1 MQTVTDTVIALEV
14 NAYTPATYMLPGGFM
29 HDEEVR
35 AKARKLRDL
44 VEVVAASVYFLVE
57 AHNEYKEL
65 GLPDFG
71 PAYFTSRG
79 ACMGQVPGEVVT
91 AAFGVFNPAIVIPA
105 VDEGW
110 AKTDRESILGARER
124 GAVDGLTRLL
134 GPSPDGMARATEI
147 LIRGGDA
154 ATGEGRGLYSGLR
167 SLGFPGTPMGDFW
180 RASDLV
186 REHRGDSHIIAWV
199 AYGLDPIQAT
209 LSTELWWRMP
219 LKTYVRTRGWSDEQ
233 IDAALDDLR
242 VRGLVDGDA
251 FSEKGEEL
259 RGDIELSTDRQE
271 RSIVEAIGDDFEE
284 LCMILSPMKDA
295 IVAGG
300 GYPRD
305 PATMT
310 RP

>member
-1 MQTVTDTVIALEV
+1 MR
-14 NAYTPATYMLPGGFM
+14 
-29 HDEEVR
+29 DEEVR

-44 VEVVAASVYFLVE
+44 VEVVAASVYFLPE
-57 AHNEYKEL
+57 AHKNYATL

-79 ACMGQVPGEVVT
+79 ACMGQVPGEVVA

-110 AKTDRESILGARER
+110 SRTDRDTILLAREA

-134 GPSPDGMARATEI
+134 GESPDGMARATEI
-147 LIRGGDA
+147 LTRAGYA
-154 ATGEGRGLYSGLR
+154 ASGEGRALYSGLL

-180 RASDLV
+180 RAADLV

-209 LSTELWWRMP
+209 LSTELWWRLP
-219 LKTYVRTRGWSDEQ
+219 LRSYVRTRGWSDEQ
-233 IDAALDDLR
+233 IDAALEDLR
-242 VRGLVDGDA
+242 ARGLVDGDA
-251 FSEKGEEL
+251 FSAEGEEL

-271 RSIVEAIGDDFEE
+271 RSIVQAIGDDFEE
-284 LCMILSPMKDA
+284 LCTILTPMKDA

>member
-1 MQTVTDTVIALEV
+1 
-14 NAYTPATYMLPGGFM
+14 M

-44 VEVVAASVYFLVE
+44 VEVVAASVYFLEE
-57 AHNEYKEL
+57 AHKEYAEL

-110 AKTDRESILGARER
+110 AKTDRDTILGARER

-134 GPSPDGMARATEI
+134 GPSPDGLARATEI
-147 LIRGGDA
+147 LVRAGDA
-154 ATGEGRGLYSGLR
+154 ATGEGRALYSGLR

-219 LKTYVRTRGWSDEQ
+219 LKTYVRTRGWSNDE
-233 IDAALDDLR
+233 IDMALEDLR
-242 VRGLVDGDA
+242 VRGLVEGDA
-251 FSEKGEEL
+251 FTEKGEQL

-271 RSIVEAIGDDFEE
+271 RSIVQAIGDDFEE

-305 PATMT
+305 PSTMT